1 MPTCTVSLER
11 EAIRLRQGFDV
22 WTASGKLTLRTMS
35 MKRVLA
41 RRAAYFRVN
50 QTGKVYELVS
60 RQKSVELPAGAIEW
74 R

>member
-11 EAIRLRQGFDV
+11 TGFSLPNGFDV
-22 WTASGKLTLRTMS
+22 WNAKGKLILRTLS
-35 MKRVLA
+35 INRVLA

-50 QTGKVYELVS
+50 DSGRIFELVS
-60 RQKSVELPAGAIEW
+60 RQKSVEIPADAIEW